1 MMEPLTLSKAEILA
15 VLPAGALF
23 ITGLIQ
29 LMSDLGDPNKTSRQE
44 KTHLAMI
51 GATGALV
58 ALASLFVQGTAAST
72 GELYAGA
79 MTDDLFGRLGAGVI
93 IVTSLFC
100 TLMAGGYL
108 SSSGNNRAEFHA
120 LVSFSAGAMVLLCQS
135 TNLVSMFVAIETL
148 SLAVY
153 VLAGFFRQQK
163 AASEGAFKYFV
174 MGAFSSGF
182 LLLGMAIIYGLS
194 GASLS
199 FSDIAAAG
207 ASDDALFA
215 VGALLVL
222 IGFAFKVG
230 VVPFH
235 SWVPDVYQGAPTLAV
250 GWMAVAV
257 KASSFFALCRFLYHT
272 GGGAYMDQ
280 ILIALSIVTMILG
293 NLAALNQQSLKRML
307 AYSGIAHSG
316 YLMIPL
322 IVALSGDDILI
333 GASLPF
339 YLCAYAGTTLAA
351 FGVLT
356 ALSKAT
362 DKDQLGDLN
371 GLAKSRPLLALG
383 FTVALIS
390 LAGIPL
396 TAGFIGKLM
405 IFSDAIGAGFVQLAV
420 IGILTSLVSVYY
432 YLRPIVAMWFRDP
445 RSSFDLIPAPWGVQF
460 TVGTCGIATI
470 VFGIFPDWLIELS
483 RISVETILG

>member
-1 MMEPLTLSKAEILA
+1 MEPLSLSRAEILA
-15 VLPAGALF
+15 VLPAGFLF

-29 LMSDLGDPNKTSRQE
+29 LLSDLGDTSKNSRHE

-58 ALASLFVQGTAAST
+58 AFASLFVQGTLAST

-93 IVTSLFC
+93 IVTSLFV
-100 TLMAGGYL
+100 TLMSGGYL
-108 SSSGNNRAEFHA
+108 SSSGNNKAEFHS
-120 LVSFSAGAMVLLCQS
+120 LINFSAGAMVLLCQA
-135 TNLVSMFVAIETL
+135 TNLVSIFVAIETL

-153 VLAGFFRQQK
+153 VLAGFFK
-163 AASEGAFKYFV
+163 ENKSASEGAFKYFI

-182 LLLGMAIIYGLS
+182 LLFGMALVYGLS
-194 GASLS
+194 GGSLS
-199 FSDIAAAG
+199 LSGIAASG
-207 ASDDALFA
+207 ASSDALFA
-215 VGALLVL
+215 VGVLLVL

-235 SWVPDVYQGAPTLAV
+235 SWVPDVYQGAPVLAV

-257 KASSFFALCRFLYHT
+257 KSASFFALCRFLYHS
-272 GGGAYMDQ
+272 GGGAYLDQ
-280 ILIALSIVTMILG
+280 ILVALSVVTMILG

-316 YLMIPL
+316 YLMIPVL
-322 IVALSGDDILI
+322 VALSGNDLSI

-339 YLCAYAGTTLAA
+339 YLCAYAATTLAA

-356 ALSKAT
+356 ALSVST
-362 DKDQLGDLN
+362 DRDNIGDLN
-371 GLAKSRPLLALG
+371 GLAKSRPMLALG
-383 FTVALIS
+383 FTIALIS

-405 IFSDAIGAGFVQLAV
+405 IFSDAIGAGFIQIAI

-432 YLRPIVAMWFRDP
+432 YLRPVVAMWFRDP

-460 TVGTCGIATI
+460 TVGVCGIATI
-470 VFGIFPDWLIELS
+470 FVGLFPDWLVELS

>member
-1 MMEPLTLSKAEILA
+1 MEPLSLSKAEILA
-15 VLPAGALF
+15 ILPAGALF

-29 LMSDLGDPNKTSRQE
+29 LLADLADPARTSRQE

-79 MTDDLFGRLGAGVI
+79 MTDDLFGRLGSAVI
-93 IVTSLFC
+93 ILTGLFC
-100 TLMAGGYL
+100 TLMSGGYL
-108 SSSGNNRAEFHA
+108 ASSGNNKAEFHS
-120 LVSFSAGAMVLLCQS
+120 LISFSAGAMVLLCQA

-153 VLAGFFRQQK
+153 VLAGFFKKQK
-163 AASEGAFKYFV
+163 SASEGAFKYFV

-182 LLLGMAIIYGLS
+182 LLFGMALVYGLS
-194 GASLS
+194 GGELSLS
-199 FSDIAAAG
+199 GIAAAD
-207 ASDDALFA
+207 ASNDVLFA
-215 VGALLVL
+215 VGVLMVL

-230 VVPFH
+230 LVPFH
-235 SWVPDVYQGAPTLAV
+235 SWVPDVYQGSPTLAV

-257 KASSFFALCRFLYHT
+257 KASSFFALCRFLFHT
-272 GGGAYMDQ
+272 GGGEYLDQ

-322 IVALSGDDILI
+322 IVALSGDDLAI

-339 YLCAYAGTTLAA
+339 YLCAYAATTLAA

-356 ALSKAT
+356 ALSSAT
-362 DKDQLGDLN
+362 DKDNLGELN
-371 GLAKSRPLLALG
+371 GLAKNKPLLALG
-383 FTVALIS
+383 FTISLIS
-390 LAGIPL
+390 LAGVPM

-405 IFSDAIGAGFVQLAV
+405 IFKDAIGAGFVQLAV
-420 IGILTSLVSVYY
+420 VGILTSLVSVYY
-432 YLRPIVAMWFRDP
+432 YLKPIVAMWFRDP

-460 TVGTCGIATI
+460 TVGVCGIATI
-470 VFGIFPDWLIELS
+470 AVGLFPDWLVDLS
-483 RISVETILG
+483 RISVKAILG